1 MKSGKVLLGL
11 LGGVA
16 AGALLGILFAPDKG
30 SNTRK
35 KIADKGNDYVDGLKE
50 KLDDFMETIT
60 EKFETTKQHAEG
72 FVAKGKTKYEEYRQE
87 VKNGADKN

>member
-35 KIADKGNDYVDGLKE
+35 KISDKGDDYVDGLKE
-50 KLDDFMETIT
+50 KLDNFLETIT
-60 EKFETTKQHAEG
+60 EKFEATKQQAEG
-72 FVAKGKTKYEEYRQE
+72 FVAKGKTKYEEYKE
-87 VKNGADKN
+87 VKNGADKS

>member
-35 KIADKGNDYVDGLKE
+35 KIADKSNDYADGLKE
-50 KLDDFMETIT
+50 KLDDFIETIT
-60 EKFETTKQHAEG
+60 EKFESTQQQAEG
-72 FVAKGKTKYEEYRQE
+72 FAAKGKTKYEEFKKE
-87 VKNGADKN
+87 VKNGADNS

>member
-1 MKSGKVLLGL
+1 MSSGKLLLGV

-35 KIADKGNDYVDGLKE
+35 KISQKGEDYAEELQ
-50 KLDDFMETIT
+50 
-60 EKFETTKQHAEG
+60 EKFDE
-72 FVAKGKTKYEEYRQE
+72 FLDSISGKFEKIKEEYSE
-87 VKNGADKN
+87 FVKEGKKVSAESPKDVETA